1 MSIGSFVKPSRESEK
16 KIIIQDLNLL
26 GIYETVKGEA
36 LDTLSY
42 YSLRTLLAVEQ
53 AVRT

>member
-1 MSIGSFVKPSRESEK
+1 MIGSYVKPSRESEK

-36 LDTLSY
+36 LESKSY
-42 YSLRTLLAVEQ
+42 YTLRTLLAVEM
-53 AVRT
+53 AVRA